1 MLIVREARAKG
12 SFVKGIRQGTAPKEY
27 MLEGGR
33 NWVWGELHIPTSG
46 MPGADRMADVAQT
59 MADVAQTVCETI
71 AVHLCGRHLCGRCP
85 TGDVRRSRCRAQTMG
100 VLIESRR
107 LGALR
112 LRANEKRVRVSMTH
126 RR

>member
-12 SFVKGIRQGTAPKEY
+12 SFVKGVRQGTAPKEY
-27 MLEGGR
+27 MLDGGR

-59 MADVAQTVCETI
+59 VCETI
-71 AVHLCGRHLCGRCP
+71 AVLTALCGRCP

-107 LGALR
+107 SGRFAPSR
-112 LRANEKRVRVSMTH
+112 E
-126 RR
+126 

>member
-12 SFVKGIRQGTAPKEY
+12 SFVKGVRQGTAPKEY
-27 MLEGGR
+27 MLDGGR

-71 AVHLCGRHLCGRCP
+71 AVLTAAVLTMSDRRRPPVSLPCADDGRADRISPVRALCAFARMKSG
-85 TGDVRRSRCRAQTMG
+85 SAFQ
-100 VLIESRR
+100 
-107 LGALR
+107 
-112 LRANEKRVRVSMTH
+112 
-126 RR
+126 

>member
-1 MLIVREARAKG
+1 MKG
-12 SFVKGIRQGTAPKEY
+12 VRQGTAPKEY
-27 MLEGGR
+27 MLDGGR

-46 MPGADRMADVAQT
+46 MPGADR

>member
-12 SFVKGIRQGTAPKEY
+12 SFVKGVRQGTAPKEY
-27 MLEGGR
+27 MLDGGR

-59 MADVAQTVCETI
+59 VCETI
-71 AVHLCGRHLCGRCP
+71 TARMADRRRPPVSLPCADDGRADRISP
-85 TGDVRRSRCRAQTMG
+85 V
-100 VLIESRR
+100 
-107 LGALR
+107 GALCAFAR
-112 LRANEKRVRVSMTH
+112 VKKRVRVSMTH

>member
-12 SFVKGIRQGTAPKEY
+12 SFVKGVRQGTAPKEY
-27 MLEGGR
+27 MLDGGR

-71 AVHLCGRHLCGRCP
+71 AVLTAGVRTAAVLTASVRTMSDRRRPPVSLPCADDGRADRISPVGRFAP
-85 TGDVRRSRCRAQTMG
+85 SR
-100 VLIESRR
+100 E
-107 LGALR
+107 
-112 LRANEKRVRVSMTH
+112 
-126 RR
+126 